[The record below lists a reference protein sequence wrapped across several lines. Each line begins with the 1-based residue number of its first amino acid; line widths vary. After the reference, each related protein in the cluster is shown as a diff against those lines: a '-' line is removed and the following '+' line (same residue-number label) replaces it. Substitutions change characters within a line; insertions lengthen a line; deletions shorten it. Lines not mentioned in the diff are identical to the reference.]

1 MIFDLVGGEWLP
13 WILCFPINIGNK
25 SSSRHWRS
33 PSFANHQP
41 VMINPWELLFPW
53 QAEDLGREVAAD
65 RPPGGAPSHRLSAP
79 RNLIQKSPEMM
90 EFSLDFYGF
99 FWISI
104 DFWWISMDFS
114 WFLWIFLD
122 FRRFLMDFYGF
133 FLISMDPYGFPIS
146 TNVKWRGFQTYER
159 WKWLENW
166 EMEFD
171 TWNSHEGKGNSML
184 FNECDA
190 NNCTPFSV
198 WQTPKLPT
206 FFPTLRSYIEV
217 S

>member
-1 MIFDLVGGEWLP
+1 MIDPLKIFVIHDIWWSTHENC
-13 WILCFPINIGNK
+13 CFRDRRRISDEKLQRIVRQVVPQVIASALRGIWSKNLLK
-25 SSSRHWRS
+25 WW
-33 PSFANHQP
+33 SF
-41 VMINPWELLFPW
+41 L
-53 QAEDLGREVAAD
+53 
-65 RPPGGAPSHRLSAP
+65 
-79 RNLIQKSPEMM
+79 
-90 EFSLDFYGF
+90 
-99 FWISI
+99 
-104 DFWWISMDFS
+104 WISMDFS
-114 WFLWIFLD
+114 GFLWIFLD
-122 FRRFLMDFYGF
+122 FCRFLMDFYGF